1 MQKTQSLDEFVQTHK
16 AYGKKAVV
24 ALITT
29 SMLAGQVAIPMTA
42 IAAELNGAN
51 TKDNIEN
58 IQIVDEATNVDETAE
73 EEAQEATSVD
83 ATSVE
88 VTVTD
93 DTTVDSTQTGIP
105 ATDTTESTDDASITD
120 ASTDTAVAP
129 STDKSDTESS
139 ETNPEVTPSDESESD
154 ENKPGETGKTDT
166 TEDDS
171 SSNKEDASSEVKPN
185 GEETTASGEEKQ
197 ATVTENV
204 AQTPKAEE
212 QKSENSESSLSQID
226 NALNVASGYSF
237 NPQTY
242 VAHHYTEDM
251 TTEGF
256 IASIGEEARQI
267 AQENDLYA
275 SVMLAQAIL
284 ESGSGTSTLS
294 QAPNNNLF
302 GIKGVWYDEDGA
314 AHSATFKT
322 NEDDGS
328 GNLYQITS
336 SFRAYTTTADSIE
349 DYVRLLHDTE
359 DGMGNYYKGAWKSN
373 TTNYKDACYALQ
385 GTYATDTSYASKL
398 MDLIETYDL
407 TRFDEKLN
415 YEITGKV
422 YDPEAK
428 DTEGVEVDE
437 NGYRNLTMDDYAN
450 LEALATS
457 FLGMDYVWGG
467 SSPEEGF
474 DCSGL
479 VSYVYKEALG
489 MDISRTTY
497 TQQYKGEAVD
507 FDDLRMGDLLFFVT
521 DGDVHHV
528 AMYLGDGYYIHSPKP
543 GDVVKITSMEDYTP
557 SFAKRVI
564 NFQETDNNGVTDGST
579 TSTTAV
585 VNINNHNL
593 IK

>member
-29 SMLAGQVAIPMTA
+29 SMLAGQAAIPMTA

-51 TKDNIEN
+51 AKDNIEN
-58 IQIVDEATNVDETAE
+58 IQAIDETVE

-83 ATSVE
+83 TASVE

-93 DTTVDSTQTGIP
+93 DTTVDSAQTVIP
-105 ATDTTESTDDASITD
+105 ATNTTESTDDASITD
-120 ASTDTAVAP
+120 TSTDTTVTP

-154 ENKPGETGKTDT
+154 ENKSGETDKADT
-166 TEDDS
+166 TEDNNS
-171 SSNKEDASSEVKPN
+171 SSKEEDTSSEVKSN
-185 GEETTASGEEKQ
+185 EEEITTSGEEKQ
-197 ATVTENV
+197 ATVTEDV
-204 AQTPKAEE
+204 TQTPKAEE

-226 NALNVASGYSF
+226 NALNVASGYNF

-302 GIKGVWYDEDGA
+302 GIKGVWHDEDGV

-428 DTEGVEVDE
+428 DTESVEVDE

-557 SFAKRVI
+557 SFAKRII
-564 NFQETDNNGVTDGST
+564 NFQETDNNDVVDDSA

-585 VNINNHNL
+585 ANINSHNL